1 MKNAKEYLGQ
11 AYRID
16 QRINS
21 KIEQVS
27 ALNNMAIKATSTI
40 SDMPGSATRNIHR
53 MEDVIVKIIDL
64 QNEINADIDE
74 LVDFKAEVM
83 SVIKSIDNLEYQ
95 TLLELRYL
103 CFKPWEQ
110 IAIELGYS
118 INNVFKMHRKAI
130 ELLEKQVKG
139 NGQKNVGYSLFTL
152 YNIGD

>member
-118 INNVFKMHRKAI
+118 INNVFKMHHKAI
-130 ELLEKQVKG
+130 ELLEK
-139 NGQKNVGYSLFTL
+139 
-152 YNIGD
+152 

>member
-27 ALNNMAIKATSTI
+27 ALNNMATKATSTI

-64 QNEINADIDE
+64 QDEINADIDE
-74 LVDFKAEVM
+74 LVDIKAEVM

-130 ELLEKQVKG
+130 ELLEKD
-139 NGQKNVGYSLFTL
+139 F
-152 YNIGD
+152 

>member
-1 MKNAKEYLGQ
+1 MINAKEYLGQ

-27 ALNNMAIKATSTI
+27 SLHALATKATSTI
-40 SDMPGSATRNIHR
+40 SDMPGSSTRNVHR
-53 MEDVIVKIIDL
+53 MEDVIAKILDL
-64 QNEINADIDE
+64 ESEINAEIDS
-74 LVDFKAEVM
+74 LVDLKAEIM

-118 INNVFKMHRKAI
+118 INNVFKMHRNAI
-130 ELLEKQVKG
+130 KLFEKV
-139 NGQKNVGYSLFTL
+139 
-152 YNIGD
+152 

>member
-130 ELLEKQVKG
+130 EKLEMK
-139 NGQKNVGYSLFTL
+139 
-152 YNIGD
+152 

>member
-130 ELLEKQVKG
+130 ELLEK
-139 NGQKNVGYSLFTL
+139 
-152 YNIGD
+152 

>member
-27 ALNNMAIKATSTI
+27 ALNNMATKATSTI
-40 SDMPGSATRNIHR
+40 SDMPGSETRNIHR
-53 MEDVIVKIIDL
+53 MEDVIVKIINL
-64 QNEINADIDE
+64 QDEINADIDE
-74 LVDFKAEVM
+74 LVDIKAEVM

-130 ELLEKQVKG
+130 EKLE
-139 NGQKNVGYSLFTL
+139 
-152 YNIGD
+152 IE

>member
-27 ALNNMAIKATSTI
+27 ALNNMATKATSTI

-130 ELLEKQVKG
+130 ELLEK
-139 NGQKNVGYSLFTL
+139 
-152 YNIGD
+152 

>member
-27 ALNNMAIKATSTI
+27 ALNNMATKATSTI

-53 MEDVIVKIIDL
+53 MEDVIVKIINL
-64 QNEINADIDE
+64 QDEINADIDE
-74 LVDFKAEVM
+74 LVDIKAEVM

-130 ELLEKQVKG
+130 ELLEK
-139 NGQKNVGYSLFTL
+139 
-152 YNIGD
+152 

>member
-83 SVIKSIDNLEYQ
+83 GVIKSIDNLEYQ

-130 ELLEKQVKG
+130 ELLEKD
-139 NGQKNVGYSLFTL
+139 F
-152 YNIGD
+152 

>member
-1 MKNAKEYLGQ
+1 MKNSKEYLCQ
-11 AYRID
+11 SYRID
-16 QRINS
+16 QIINS

-27 ALNNMAIKATSTI
+27 ALNNMATKATSTI

-130 ELLEKQVKG
+130 EKLEME
-139 NGQKNVGYSLFTL
+139 
-152 YNIGD
+152 

>member
-27 ALNNMAIKATSTI
+27 ALNNMATKATSTI

-130 ELLEKQVKG
+130 EKLEIFFQ
-139 NGQKNVGYSLFTL
+139 
-152 YNIGD
+152 

>member
-27 ALNNMAIKATSTI
+27 ALNNMATKATSTI

-53 MEDVIVKIIDL
+53 MEDVIVKIINL
-64 QNEINADIDE
+64 QDEINVDIDE
-74 LVDFKAEVM
+74 LVDIKAEVM

-103 CFKPWEQ
+103 CFEPWEQ

-130 ELLEKQVKG
+130 ELLEKD
-139 NGQKNVGYSLFTL
+139 F
-152 YNIGD
+152 

>member
-11 AYRID
+11 DYRID

-130 ELLEKQVKG
+130 ELLEKD
-139 NGQKNVGYSLFTL
+139 F
-152 YNIGD
+152 

>member
-27 ALNNMAIKATSTI
+27 ALNNMATKATSTI

-53 MEDVIVKIIDL
+53 MEDVIVKIINL
-64 QNEINADIDE
+64 QDEINADIDE
-74 LVDFKAEVM
+74 LVDIKAEVM

-130 ELLEKQVKG
+130 ELLEKD
-139 NGQKNVGYSLFTL
+139 F
-152 YNIGD
+152 

>member
-1 MKNAKEYLGQ
+1 MNVKEYLGQ

-27 ALNNMAIKATSTI
+27 SLHSLATKATSTLT
-40 SDMPGSATRNIHR
+40 DMPGSPNRNIHR

-64 QNEINADIDE
+64 ENEINQDIDK
-74 LVDFKAEVM
+74 LVDLKAEIM
-83 SVIKSIDNLEYQ
+83 GVIKGVDNPEYQ

-110 IAIELGYS
+110 IAMEMGYS
-118 INNVFKMHRKAI
+118 INNLFKMHRKALSEI
-130 ELLEKQVKG
+130 KDGSIV
-139 NGQKNVGYSLFTL
+139 
-152 YNIGD
+152 